1 MPSARRKKNIV
12 PDTIREKIVDF
23 VVHCGKTKAQ
33 VRDQFVYPYTNT
45 NSIIQKYK
53 DTGKTASRRKK
64 GGAFRGLKVGEDDL
78 NAMLEF
84 VGQHPCATIEEICQ
98 HLWEERSLEVS
109 EKTVCHALRNRLHIT
124 LKRVNV
130 EHNQHNSPAAI
141 KAWQAWVRSCCASG
155 RSLNKA
161 VFLDKAGFH
170 LQQTRNFGRAPQGER
185 MTQREAGIFGAAR
198 RPCGPD
204 EPSLAGSEQ
213 RMAVAHAGVSL
224 LGFGIDFAILH
235 GAMQL
240 ELEPAW
246 ARVISLACA
255 MQVTFALNGAL
266 VFRCLNFRAHLL
278 RQWAAYMATNA
289 FGNLC
294 NYWLFVTLVSL
305 HGPMLSR
312 PAVAIAIR
320 LMPSS
325 FAIETAIARP
335 RALKEPVGSRP
346 SSLIRISPP
355 PIRRSIRG
363 VRSSGVTV
371 SPRLTTFSRR
381 RTGRNSR

>member
-12 PDTIREKIVDF
+12 PDTIRKKIVDF

-33 VRDQFVYPYTNT
+33 VRDRFEYPYTNT

-53 DTGKTASRRKK
+53 DTGKMASRRKK
-64 GGAFRGLKVGEDDL
+64 GGAFRGLKVGEDNL

-130 EHNQHNSPAAI
+130 EHDQHNSPAAI

-185 MTQREAGIFGAAR
+185 MTQRNRPYNRGPNLLLLVAIDQNGLQASHVKTGAWNAI
-198 RPCGPD
+198 
-204 EPSLAGSEQ
+204 
-213 RMAVAHAGVSL
+213 SL
-224 LGFGIDFAILH
+224 LDFFQEQVLPKFKGQHKVFVLDNIGFHCSCLVGDAICQAGHKILLLLTYSLWFNIAEKVFAKVKPFVNRQELQEADDICSWIDTLPATITPEMAQGWLH
-235 GAMQL
+235 KTNKWMM
-240 ELEPAW
+240 
-246 ARVISLACA
+246 LAKA
-255 MQVTFALNGAL
+255 G
-266 VFRCLNFRAHLL
+266 H
-278 RQWAAYMATNA
+278 
-289 FGNLC
+289 
-294 NYWLFVTLVSL
+294 
-305 HGPMLSR
+305 P
-312 PAVAIAIR
+312 
-320 LMPSS
+320 
-325 FAIETAIARP
+325 
-335 RALKEPVGSRP
+335 
-346 SSLIRISPP
+346 
-355 PIRRSIRG
+355 
-363 VRSSGVTV
+363 
-371 SPRLTTFSRR
+371 LTTNHNTTDALCRHGLLFDPAPTDKCGYKQLTRCY
-381 RTGRNSR
+381 NNICQKE